1 MTGRYPVAPLTPE
14 EQKWVWALERLLLK
28 APARLE
34 LYTIG
39 DRGLT
44 VFTNEFGTDGE
55 NDIVDCRTS
64 QDGRA
69 LASVKSACKIH
80 GLCG

>member
-1 MTGRYPVAPLTPE
+1 MPRSYTVSPLTPE
-14 EQKWVWALERLLLK
+14 EQRWVRALERLLLK

-34 LYTIG
+34 LYTVG

-55 NDIVDCRTS
+55 DDIVDCRTS
-64 QDGRA
+64 QDGRT
-69 LASVKSACKIH
+69 LASVRSACKIH